1 MDFVKNPGRM
11 FYPVLSMFM
20 KKEALPV
27 WMCIFMWTVFQRPT
41 ALQTFHK
48 LRMKNGGTWHGIGLS
63 NINRDYFP
71 DLLMKGCNYGNVESV
86 AWLPQT

>member
-1 MDFVKNPGRM
+1 
-11 FYPVLSMFM
+11 
-20 KKEALPV
+20 
-27 WMCIFMWTVFQRPT
+27 
-41 ALQTFHK
+41 
-48 LRMKNGGTWHGIGLS
+48 MKNGGTWHGIGLS